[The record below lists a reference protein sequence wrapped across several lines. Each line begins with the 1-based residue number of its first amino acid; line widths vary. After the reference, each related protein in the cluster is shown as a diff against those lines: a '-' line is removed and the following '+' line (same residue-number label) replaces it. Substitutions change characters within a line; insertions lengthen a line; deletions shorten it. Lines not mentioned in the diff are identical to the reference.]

1 MNGLAGAHMGQGL
14 PYLMGSDRKHRP
26 QASLTFC
33 QKDSAAMALLKVT
46 GMGRSPRW
54 NLQKGT
60 LLAWSRGHVG
70 HSPAAPAGPS
80 WGKVL
85 ATPSC
90 AQRLPP

>member
-1 MNGLAGAHMGQGL
+1 MRRLSPRTRGNVPRGGGRAPLPGWGCLPEAEG

-60 LLAWSRGHVG
+60 LLAWGRG
-70 HSPAAPAGPS
+70 
-80 WGKVL
+80 WVL
-85 ATPSC
+85 VAE
-90 AQRLPP
+90 A